1 MTRPI
6 FKKRFFYAATIGLI
20 CMAAIGTSQ
29 EEKWYPSQWGPDD
42 QRGAANRLTPQ
53 KVIEAKELI
62 TSGKVYPLGRIYEAE
77 MPLFGTRHFSL
88 HLPQT
93 FGPLGKNKAV
103 WHDEII
109 SGELGQVGTQFDGL
123 GHAGIDDRFYNGFT
137 REEIATPYG
146 LAKLGVEN
154 VGPIVTR
161 GVLIDVARFKG
172 VDCLEDSYEITV
184 SDLRD
189 TLQKQGTEVHSGDV
203 VIIHT
208 GWGALWND
216 HDRFSATEPGIGLD
230 AALFLVEQQVVLV
243 GSDNFGVEVVPNPD
257 PDLAFPVHQLLLTK
271 NGIHLLE
278 NLVTADL
285 ASESVYEFAFIFAP
299 VPFKGATGSPG
310 NPIAIR

>member
-1 MTRPI
+1 MTKPS
-6 FKKRFFYAATIGLI
+6 FNKRAFYIGCISLF
-20 CMAAIGTSQ
+20 CLSAIVSSQ
-29 EEKWYPSQWGPDD
+29 DEKWYPSQWGPDD

-53 KVIEAKELI
+53 KVIEAKEQI
-62 TSGKVYPLGRIYEAE
+62 TDGKVYSLGRVYEAE

-93 FGPLGKNKAV
+93 FGPLGKNEV
-103 WHDEII
+103 IWHDEII

-123 GHAGIDDRFYNGFT
+123 GHVGMSGRFYNGFT

-161 GVLIDVARFKG
+161 GVMIDMARYKG
-172 VDCLEDSYEITV
+172 VERLEDSYEIMP
-184 SDLRD
+184 SDLKGA
-189 TLQKQGTEVHSGDV
+189 LQKQGIEIHSGDV
-203 VIIHT
+203 VLIHT
-208 GWGALWND
+208 GWGALWSD
-216 HDRFSATEPGIGLD
+216 HERFSATAPGIGLE
-230 AALFLVEQQVVLV
+230 AGRFLIEQQVVLV
-243 GSDNFGVEVVPNPD
+243 GSDNSGVEVVPNPD
-257 PDLAFPVHQLLLTK
+257 PELAYPVHQLLLTK

-278 NLVTADL
+278 NLVTSDL
-285 ASESVYEFAFIFAP
+285 ASDSVYEFAFVFAP